1 MINLCPSIW
10 FTNTQI
16 LHFLKGCYF
25 VMGGSVDM
33 NDDVFWLFKKC
44 SLQLFPKYSQSYTNL
59 NVKVGQNSTQQLLKN
74 IQVVLV
80 FFI

>member
-1 MINLCPSIW
+1 
-10 FTNTQI
+10 
-16 LHFLKGCYF
+16 
-25 VMGGSVDM
+25 MGGSVDM

-59 NVKVGQNSTQQLLKN
+59 NAKVGQNSTQQLLKN

>member
-25 VMGGSVDM
+25 VMGGSIDM
-33 NDDVFWLFKKC
+33 NVDVFWLFKKC
-44 SLQLFPKYSQSYTNL
+44 SCSSSQNIAKVILIWMPKL
-59 NVKVGQNSTQQLLKN
+59 VKIQQLLKN

-80 FFI
+80 FSI